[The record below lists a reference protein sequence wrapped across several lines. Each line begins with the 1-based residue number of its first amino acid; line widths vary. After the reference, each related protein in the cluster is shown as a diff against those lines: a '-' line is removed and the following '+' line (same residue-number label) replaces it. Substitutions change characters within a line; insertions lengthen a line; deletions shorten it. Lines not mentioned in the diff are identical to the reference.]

1 MTALRIGIDLGGTKT
16 EAVVMDAASSILA
29 RARRATPNQSYV
41 GQIDVIAEL
50 VAEMEAAAGQHDL
63 SVGIGHPGAISR
75 ATGLIKNANSQCLN
89 GKPLKQDLE
98 ARLGREIRMAND
110 ANCLAVSE
118 AADGAAAG
126 EALVFAVIVGTGC
139 GGGIA
144 VNGKPWTGPNAIGG
158 EWGHNPLPWPRPE
171 WDEMPG
177 PRHWDGQHGSIEA
190 YCSGTGLARDHQKVA
205 GEALTGEQIVDRGA
219 RGDAVCNAT
228 LGRFEDRLARA
239 LASVIN
245 LLDPDVIVV
254 GGGLSRVERFYRH
267 VPALWDQWVF
277 SDEVR
282 TRLLP
287 AMHGDSSGVRGAAWL
302 WPA

>member
-1 MTALRIGIDLGGTKT
+1 MSGLRIGIDLGGTKAA
-16 EAVVMDAASSILA
+16 AVLMDAGAHILA
-29 RARRATPNQSYV
+29 RARKPTPFESYE
-41 GQIDVIAEL
+41 GQIDLIADL
-50 VAEMEAAAGQHDL
+50 VAEMEAAAGQTGL
-63 SVGIGHPGAISR
+63 PVGIGHPGAISR
-75 ATGLIKNANSQCLN
+75 ATGRIKNANSLCLN
-89 GKPLKQDLE
+89 GQPLKEDLQ

-118 AADGAAAG
+118 ASDGAAAG
-126 EALVFAVIVGTGC
+126 HAVVFAVILGTGC

-144 VNGKPWTGPNAIGG
+144 VNGLPWAGPNAIGG

-171 WDEMPG
+171 WDETPG

-190 YCSGTGLARDHQKVA
+190 YCSGRGLARDHHKVT
-205 GEALTGEQIVDRGA
+205 GDPLTGEQIVA
-219 RGDAVCNAT
+219 RAAAGDGPCNAT
-228 LGRFEDRLARA
+228 LGRFEDRLARG

-245 LLDPDVIVV
+245 LLDPEVIVV
-254 GGGLSRVERFYRH
+254 GGGLSRIERLYRH